1 MNPRSSNESEVFKVF
16 YMFGCVVFFA
26 VILQFVTSDIKSFK
40 YLNHKY
46 QMYYKS
52 YHVQESVTQFLLKV
66 NVGTLSLSEDRMLL
80 AIVLYKTWQHWRIQ
94 MKLNGTLR
102 VEAAGPEW
110 LRGVCGQKLTNAL
123 TLAALRL
130 RLPPGPARAKNVS
143 SPRILR

>member
-52 YHVQESVTQFLLKV
+52 YRVQESVTQLLLKV

-80 AIVLYKTWQHWRIQ
+80 AIVS
-94 MKLNGTLR
+94 
-102 VEAAGPEW
+102 V
-110 LRGVCGQKLTNAL
+110 
-123 TLAALRL
+123 
-130 RLPPGPARAKNVS
+130 
-143 SPRILR
+143 